1 MSRRRSPAPSSLDLL
16 LDAICNTFGCIVLLA
31 IIIVVLLQ
39 HTTVLDP
46 AGDGHNSRA
55 EWLELVGR
63 RDSAISERDRLRQIL
78 HRFSEHMPLSSAD
91 IDKLSHR
98 LHTLTARL
106 HELLGK
112 KQQAEAAFADLQRQ
126 VARIEHK
133 KQQLDKEL
141 QSEEAELE
149 KIAIALK
156 AEQSRR
162 AQSTRLPYERPTEK
176 NHIALVVRF
185 DRLYVWHKYDW
196 RGNRLGLNT
205 DDFVVVEELPLEI
218 RVAPKPY
225 AGLPIAKGSEKA
237 IENCL
242 RRFDP
247 RRQAFDI
254 AIWEDSFDSFQLLK
268 QVMVELGFE
277 YRLLLMAEGQAVVD
291 RGGTDARVQ

>member
-1 MSRRRSPAPSSLDLL
+1 MSRRRPPAPSSLDLL

-31 IIIVVLLQ
+31 IIIVVLLR
-39 HTTVLDP
+39 HTTVLR
-46 AGDGHNSRA
+46 ATGDGPNIRA
-55 EWLELVGR
+55 EWLELLAR
-63 RDSAISERDRLRQIL
+63 RDSAISDRNHLRQIL
-78 HRFSEHMPLSSAD
+78 HSLSEHMPLSSAD
-91 IDKLSHR
+91 VDTLAHR

-126 VARIEHK
+126 VAQIEHK

-149 KIAIALK
+149 KIAIAIR

-162 AQSTRLPYERPTEK
+162 ARSARLPYERPTAK
-176 NHIALVVRF
+176 DRVALVVRF
-185 DRLYVWHKYDW
+185 DRLYVWHKYDG

-205 DDFVVVEELPLEI
+205 ADFVVVEVLPFEI
-218 RVAPKPY
+218 RTAPKPY
-225 AGLPIAKGSEKA
+225 AGVPIAKGNEKA

-247 RRQAFDI
+247 QQQVLDI

-268 QVMVELGFE
+268 QVMVDLGFE
-277 YRLLLMAEGQAVVD
+277 YRLVLMAEGQAVVD
-291 RGGTDARVQ
+291 RGGTDSLVQ